1 MPMVIYEYPTAQKL
15 NISKCVLALGFFDG
29 VHIAHRD
36 LLSSAREIAQSEGLL
51 FGVFTFQDRGRIKNG
66 SPRLYGDEEKADM
79 FSDLGADFAVFAD
92 FSAISGYSPED
103 FVNTILISD
112 LNCGVCVA
120 GFNFRFG
127 KGAKGNTEMLTRLME
142 DNLGRAVIREEIKSE
157 SGQTLSATL
166 IRDLISDGRIKEA
179 NKILSTPYYIKG
191 RVLHGRKV
199 GRTIGFPTLNMEI
212 EEGRI
217 IPRLG
222 VYATAVVIDNKIYKG
237 VSNIG
242 VCPTF
247 EERKVHLETHIINFF
262 GDLYGKEMKIYLIDF
277 IRDEMTFESADR
289 LMEQINIDKNR
300 VIKEIGEITWQE
312 LGLK

>member
-1 MPMVIYEYPTAQKL
+1 M
-15 NISKCVLALGFFDG
+15 
-29 VHIAHRD
+29 
-36 LLSSAREIAQSEGLL
+36 
-51 FGVFTFQDRGRIKNG
+51 
-66 SPRLYGDEEKADM
+66 
-79 FSDLGADFAVFAD
+79 
-92 FSAISGYSPED
+92 
-103 FVNTILISD
+103 
-112 LNCGVCVA
+112 
-120 GFNFRFG
+120 
-127 KGAKGNTEMLTRLME
+127 
-142 DNLGRAVIREEIKSE
+142 
-157 SGQTLSATL
+157 
-166 IRDLISDGRIKEA
+166 
-179 NKILSTPYYIKG
+179 
-191 RVLHGRKV
+191 HGRKV

-222 VYATAVVIDNKIYKG
+222 VYATAVVIDGKIYKG

-247 EERKVHLETHIINFF
+247 EERKVHLETHIIDFF